1 MGFERDRRPEALSLD
16 LDFAEN
22 GALEEARKVQSEH
35 WSTDSDTLFIEVAQ
49 FLDVGAEVTV
59 DGEASGEARAAG
71 THWARVRHAL
81 QRRGLHVVAV
91 QWYERL
97 AESGD
102 GERRE
107 FVELMVDIVN
117 STELRMA
124 DAREQVI
131 GIFQPLKRPMT
142 TMRAPSGR
150 SMATTKQMPLLGAW
164 CRLPVVLGAVVCVF
178 PIQKLRGA
186 NIHSS
191 RIKQKQNNAIK
202 TKSALPRRR

>member
-1 MGFERDRRPEALSLD
+1 M
-16 LDFAEN
+16 
-22 GALEEARKVQSEH
+22 
-35 WSTDSDTLFIEVAQ
+35 
-49 FLDVGAEVTV
+49 
-59 DGEASGEARAAG
+59 
-71 THWARVRHAL
+71 
-81 QRRGLHVVAV
+81 VAV

-97 AESGD
+97 AESGY

-107 FVELMVDIVN
+107 FVRGERMVDIVN

-124 DAREQVI
+124 DVRVQVI

-178 PIQKLRGA
+178 PIQQLRGA

-191 RIKQKQNNAIK
+191 RIKQKQNKAKK
-202 TKSALPRRR
+202 TKSALPRRRLTSTSDIRALS